1 MGQVLLEPGDEFPVS
16 YGRSGKQLKAICL
29 GSRSRK
35 NVFRL
40 MQEVDE
46 LSKAGKLVE
55 SVEKVEDAMRICF
68 PGVTDDELDGMTH
81 PQMANAIGDALGAT
95 VLDEDQQKK

>member
-1 MGQVLLEPGDEFPVS
+1 MGHVLLEPGDEFSVS
-16 YGRSGKQLKAICL
+16 YGRSGKTLKAICL

-46 LSKAGKLVE
+46 LSKSGKLVE
-55 SVEKVEDAMRICF
+55 SVEKVEDAMRVCF
-68 PGVTDDELDGMTH
+68 PGVTEDELDGMTH

-95 VLDEDQQKK
+95 VLDEEQQKK